1 MKTISAKDIKKNT
14 IKLNNMALETTEK
27 VVLKSID
34 KAEELQ
40 EFTAKSIKKTLDFS
54 EKQQDKLFNNLEKS
68 KKMIWSNLNKGLD
81 FFSKN

>member
-1 MKTISAKDIKKNT
+1 MKTISAKDIKTNT
-14 IKLNNMALETTEK
+14 IKLNNIALETTEK
-27 VVLKSID
+27 VILKSIG

-40 EFTAKSIKKTLDFS
+40 DFTAKSIKKTLDFS

-68 KKMIWSNLNKGLD
+68 KKMIWSKLNKGSV